1 MAPQVRWALL
11 AYFALFAVA
20 GLPFNYYWG
29 FVTAPLWALGLA
41 HAADGLLR
49 LITVSARST

>member
-41 HAADGLLR
+41 HAADGLRR